1 MLGLL
6 SEFIAGLSA
15 SQLPMWLEAF
25 NIRGFFTTLMPSA
38 MGLLIVALFSKTPIR
53 AAINSLAYFGG
64 IVLGYYVYFAALKHS
79 MPDWNS
85 MGFWLIFA
93 AVSPLIGAVC
103 WYGRGIGTV
112 AGFIAAFILAFWFL
126 QAFKF
131 TPTFQGFGLN
141 LSYWFIPLILLAA
154 AIGMLW
160 RRPLQILFSTIGGFI
175 IAYIYVLLPFSIPY
189 V

>member
-1 MLGLL
+1 MLAFTFLALLSGFGLGML
-6 SEFIAGLSA
+6 SEFVAGLNA
-15 SQLPMWLEAF
+15 SSVPNWLEAV

-38 MGLLIVALFSKTPIR
+38 FGLLIVALFSHTPI
-53 AAINSLAYFGG
+53 L
-64 IVLGYYVYFAALKHS
+64 
-79 MPDWNS
+79 
-85 MGFWLIFA
+85 WLIFA
-93 AVSPLIGAVC
+93 AISPLIGAVC
-103 WYGRGIGTV
+103 WYGRGKGTV

-126 QAFKF
+126 QAFRF

-160 RRPLQILFSTIGGFI
+160 RRPLQILFSTIGGFL
-175 IAYIYVLLPFSIPY
+175 IAYIYILLPFSIPY